1 MDITIDK
8 IRILDKGNLKAL
20 VSIMIDNVL
29 TIHGWRVV
37 QQPGQVAWVSAP
49 QKEYQLNGV
58 RKFAPVVEVER
69 NSPTLRRIEQVILS
83 AWKAEQQAG
92 DQTEAF

>member
-20 VSIMIDNVL
+20 VSITIDEVL

-37 QQPGQVAWVSAP
+37 QQPGQAAWVSPP
-49 QKEYQLNGV
+49 QKEYEINGA
-58 RKFAPVVEVER
+58 RKFSPVVEVER

-83 AWKAEQQAG
+83 AWKAEQRAG
-92 DQTEAF
+92 DLTEAF